1 MMALDSGQGPFR
13 PPSAAEEGASKIREQ
28 KAAVRRQGRRVR
40 QQLPAHLRRWKDER
54 ISQSVLASERVAQA
68 STVCLY
74 WSLPEEVGTHSL
86 IRHFI
91 EEGKRVALPCHST
104 EEALRLVS
112 DPERDLIAARS
123 PGLLEPSPQCP
134 LVPPETVEAFLLPG
148 VAFDV
153 HGHRIGFGGGYF
165 DRVLAQRDPASF
177 AAALAYDCQ
186 MFREIPFHP
195 GYDRPVEQIF
205 TEENVYAF
213 RRSEGA
219 TQDAEATASLAQRLA
234 EPVARAFRLGLVG
247 PLGVGKTTFI
257 RGFLAQL
264 GVRQAVTSPSFVLMS
279 EYEGWLPVRH
289 IDLYRLGEQPP
300 VEEDLQM
307 FLETIFEFP
316 GVVLVEW
323 ANFAHSWL
331 PLWVPQVFLEFQDG
345 GDRRRVILETYS
357 LQDLALHRMF
367 S

>member
-1 MMALDSGQGPFR
+1 MALDSGQESFR
-13 PPSAAEEGASKIREQ
+13 PPSIAEDAGKIREQ
-28 KAAVRRQGRRVR
+28 KAAIRRQGRRAR
-40 QQLPAHLRRWKDER
+40 QQLPAHLRRWKDEH
-54 ISQSVLASERVAQA
+54 IAQAVLASERVAPA

-86 IRHFI
+86 IRHCLDQ
-91 EEGKRVALPCHST
+91 GKRVALPCHSS
-104 EEALRLVS
+104 EEALRLVG
-112 DPERDLIAARS
+112 DPERDLVPGRS
-123 PGLLEPSPQCP
+123 PGLLEPGPGCP

-148 VAFDV
+148 VAFDIQ
-153 HGHRIGFGGGYF
+153 GHRIGFGGGYF
-165 DRVLAQRDPASF
+165 DRVLTQRDPASL

-195 GYDRPVEQIF
+195 GYDQPVEQIF
-205 TEENVYAF
+205 TEETVYAF

-219 TQDAEATASLAQRLA
+219 TWDAGATADLAHRLA
-234 EPVARAFRLGLVG
+234 EPVCGAFRLGLVG

-279 EYEGWLPVRH
+279 EYEGRLPVRH
-289 IDLYRLGEQPP
+289 IDLYRLGDQPP

-331 PLWVPQVFLEFQDG
+331 PLWVPQVFLEFLQ
-345 GDRRRVILETYS
+345 GDKRRVILETYG